1 MNAISSV
8 EFWKD
13 ELFKIFSGE
22 VFLDIKQ
29 LGSVIDYIDKVIVDC
44 EKPVYKCQESLC
56 AALRDN
62 FIENAEIII
71 LKKRNFLYTIEL
83 IEEYRPAGGYE
94 FLIKHINIAIGY
106 DNAFQHLL
114 ALGSYLEDVS
124 DISLYGE
131 DLIYVY
137 KKELYDFLELDS
149 PHIKT
154 HTIFKLLHLNF
165 ISDEFKMKYLIDS
178 IPENIFL
185 RVVTKVVKTIT
196 QEASQ
201 NTEAEF
207 IFLKKINSIL
217 NEKTNSDLGV
227 KTLLK
232 SYEKS
237 IKYQFRDPS
246 NNKLEQ
252 ALDYMILLKKG
263 RLSKKHIADIFR
275 KRGVLDS
282 FLRLASLEP
291 IDTIDQFIFICINAS
306 ENNSIQFNWKEFGFD
321 IKDING
327 NILISN
333 MVGVK
338 EYNNS
343 DIATIIHE
351 NSKNSK
357 KAVED
362 IVNTSEEAHDL
373 NYVLM

>member
-8 EFWKD
+8 EFWKN

-22 VFLDIKQ
+22 VFLNIKQ
-29 LGSVIDYIDKVIVDC
+29 LGSVVDYIDKVIVDC

-62 FIENAEIII
+62 FIENAEIIT
-71 LKKRNFLYTIEL
+71 LKRRNFLYTIEL

-124 DISLYGE
+124 DLSLYSE

-137 KKELYDFLELDS
+137 KNELHDFLELDS

-165 ISDEFKMKYLIDS
+165 IPNASEMKQLITN
-178 IPENIFL
+178 IPDHIFL
-185 RVVTKVVKTIT
+185 NVITKVVKTISK
-196 QEASQ
+196 EVSQ

-217 NEKTNSDLGV
+217 DENTISDLGINN
-227 KTLLK
+227 LLK
-232 SYEKS
+232 SYEENV
-237 IKYQFRDPS
+237 KYQYRDPS
-246 NNKLEQ
+246 NNNLEQ
-252 ALDYMILLKKG
+252 ALGYMILLKKD
-263 RLSKKHIADIFR
+263 RLTKKHIADIFR
-275 KRGVLDS
+275 KPGVLDS

-291 IDTIDQFIFICINAS
+291 IHTIDSFIFICINAS
-306 ENNSIQFNWKEFGFD
+306 ENNSIRFNWKEFGFD

-333 MVGVK
+333 VMGVK
-338 EYNNS
+338 EYSNS
-343 DIATIIHE
+343 DIAQIIHE

-357 KAVED
+357 KAVEA
-362 IVNTSEEAHDL
+362 IMNTSEETHDL